1 MEAESKQA
9 RSHSIWSASP
19 RRFKSTRCRRSQSP
33 ASCHSRNRRQH
44 VTPEPQPISWGNI
57 SQGMPLFSTKMMPV
71 RAARSSTRGLPPCGL
86 GDSGGSS
93 SSITSHS
100 SSLTNSL
107 AIFSTY
113 PDPVVLKG
121 SLRTERAE
129 LLTGASALVYRHVVY
144 VTGACVDLA
153 RTGYPE
159 VGVVDHLHPL
169 GHPTRGAWYGEH
181 DGEGVRRYPE
191 GFVDEAR
198 VEVDVGIELA
208 AREVVVVERLLF
220 ELDGDVE
227 QRALLVRGLENL
239 VDVAADDPGPRIV
252 VLVHPVPEA
261 HETFVTLLD
270 ALEEVGDVL
279 DTSYAL
285 EHPENRNVGPAVQR
299 SVEPGAACGDG
310 REGVDPRRPDD
321 PYGRG

>member
-121 SLRTERAE
+121 SLTPLRTTSTQLLRGQLVFHLTAALSEFETDLIRER
-129 LLTGASALVYRHVVY
+129 
-144 VTGACVDLA
+144 
-153 RTGYPE
+153 
-159 VGVVDHLHPL
+159 
-169 GHPTRGAWYGEH
+169 TRAGLSQQESG
-181 DGEGVRRYPE
+181 
-191 GFVDEAR
+191 
-198 VEVDVGIELA
+198 
-208 AREVVVVERLLF
+208 
-220 ELDGDVE
+220 GDMV
-227 QRALLVRGLENL
+227 
-239 VDVAADDPGPRIV
+239 
-252 VLVHPVPEA
+252 
-261 HETFVTLLD
+261 
-270 ALEEVGDVL
+270 
-279 DTSYAL
+279 
-285 EHPENRNVGPAVQR
+285 AVQR
-299 SVEPGAACGDG
+299 PQVPKRYKC
-310 REGVDPRRPDD
+310 
-321 PYGRG
+321 

>member
-71 RAARSSTRGLPPCGL
+71 RAARSSTRGLPPWGL

-121 SLRTERAE
+121 SLNGEVW
-129 LLTGASALVYRHVVY
+129 ALMQK
-144 VTGACVDLA
+144 DLFQYL
-153 RTGYPE
+153 GE
-159 VGVVDHLHPL
+159 VMQEVPAVGDLSRLRSTIVNTLP
-169 GHPTRGAWYGEH
+169 A
-181 DGEGVRRYPE
+181 DGERSW
-191 GFVDEAR
+191 
-198 VEVDVGIELA
+198 LTTST
-208 AREVVVVERLLF
+208 
-220 ELDGDVE
+220 
-227 QRALLVRGLENL
+227 
-239 VDVAADDPGPRIV
+239 PGR
-252 VLVHPVPEA
+252 
-261 HETFVTLLD
+261 
-270 ALEEVGDVL
+270 
-279 DTSYAL
+279 
-285 EHPENRNVGPAVQR
+285 
-299 SVEPGAACGDG
+299 
-310 REGVDPRRPDD
+310 
-321 PYGRG
+321 